1 MKLAV
6 LLAALIAAA
15 IHEQT
20 SGRTMKAIVA
30 HQWDGP
36 EVLKV
41 EEVPLP
47 QPKEYEM
54 LIKSFAAGVNSFD
67 GTLLTGKYAKVFGTQ
82 LPWIPGYDVAGTV
95 EKVGAD
101 VKKFKAGDP
110 VYAFISIPN
119 GGGYAEYALAQENQT
134 ALKPATL
141 SFAEAAAVPSVA
153 LTAWQSLVDKANVQP
168 GQTVLIQGATL
179 GKIGRAHV

>member
-15 IHEQT
+15 IHAQT
-20 SGRTMKAIVA
+20 SGPTMKAIVA

-47 QPKEYEM
+47 QPKENEI

-67 GTLLTGKYAKVFGTQ
+67 GTLLSGKYAKVFGTQ
-82 LPWIPGYDVAGTV
+82 LPWIPCLA
-95 EKVGAD
+95 
-101 VKKFKAGDP
+101 
-110 VYAFISIPN
+110 
-119 GGGYAEYALAQENQT
+119 ALAPARNQ
-134 ALKPATL
+134 
-141 SFAEAAAVPSVA
+141 F
-153 LTAWQSLVDKANVQP
+153 
-168 GQTVLIQGATL
+168 
-179 GKIGRAHV
+179 R